1 MTSFLPTAHDRMLPR
16 PLPPA
21 VYPHPDSRAITED
34 RHVTFISAHVLRVLQ
49 CRQSVFCAIDVLC
62 RHPTKGKLYKGGSKG
77 RLVTHNLTY
86 KRLAGSKIS
95 MRTVVVVV
103 VVLVIKVWRFVRCC
117 HSFVLC
123 LFPKCELESNCG
135 ILEYQPTSTR
145 SNETRQSR
153 RHQQQLLIGHLN
165 DFLD

>member
-1 MTSFLPTAHDRMLPR
+1 MLSR

-34 RHVTFISAHVLRVLQ
+34 RHVTFISAHVLSAFQ
-49 CRQSVFCAIDVLC
+49 CRQSVFCAIGAFC
-62 RHPTKGKLYKGGSKG
+62 RHPRKGKLYKGGSKG
-77 RLVTHNLTY
+77 HLVTNKMTY
-86 KRLAGSKIS
+86 KNLAGSKTS

-117 HSFVLC
+117 HTLVLC
-123 LFPKCELESNCG
+123 LLPKCKNHCG
-135 ILEYQPTSTR
+135 ILECQPTSTR
-145 SNETRQSR
+145 SNEARQSR
-153 RHQQQLLIGHLN
+153 RHRQQLLIGHLN